1 MHGEY
6 TLLRQDVVHDGEHR
20 LLDLAGV
27 AGAADHH
34 QMRLVVHQNGGLAVG
49 AIDLRDA
56 LEAGGGHDGVV
67 RCKVRQLLRRG
78 PAQQLMDEQ
87 VLAGQ
92 FVDDA
97 KGFGI
102 LGVCPGEAVKDVD
115 LLILEIRRDLGENGV
130 EFLFFHG
137 AVHLAPCDIVVY
149 RRGVH
154 DELIVGAAP
163 GVLPGL
169 YHQRP
174 GGRQGSLSPAQSV
187 LRQLGRGQVAIYR
200 RRVDDAQLLQSV
212 GFHDSSSLFLPQI
225 TGPITA
231 V

>member
-1 MHGEY
+1 MAASLWVPSISGTH
-6 TLLRQDVVHDGEHR
+6 LKP
-20 LLDLAGV
+20 
-27 AGAADHH
+27 GA
-34 QMRLVVHQNGGLAVG
+34 
-49 AIDLRDA
+49 
-56 LEAGGGHDGVV
+56 
-67 RCKVRQLLRRG
+67 LRRG
-78 PAQQLMDEQ
+78 PAQQLMNEQ

-92 FVDDA
+92 LVDDA
-97 KGFGI
+97 EGLGI

-154 DELIVGAAP
+154 DELIVSAAA

-200 RRVDDAQLLQSV
+200 RRIDDAQLLQSV